1 MRFSSYNIRNLGFL
15 KLPYCYQ
22 NMFFLVT
29 IPPSES
35 TVSTY
40 IVKLIWIV
48 GSSFRYS
55 SLANIAGVIRNT
67 MALTLFVWFFLC
79 EPLASLPP
87 VPLQKAQRKRKLV
100 LNYLADHFFFLVWV
114 IIGGQLNNIGPDFW
128 LVDEGKEEVEE
139 YVACI

>member
-15 KLPYCYQ
+15 KLSYCYQ

-87 VPLQKAQRKRKLV
+87 VPLQKAQRKRKLD
-100 LNYLADHFFFLVWV
+100 LNYLADHFFYLFGLLLAV
-114 IIGGQLNNIGPDFW
+114 N
-128 LVDEGKEEVEE
+128 
-139 YVACI
+139 